1 MPFNSETAA
10 NAGKKGGR
18 SRWDGNIPDEK
29 REKKLLVSLTQTEFD
44 AVTDKAAA
52 LGLSKAEL
60 VIRAVKAYSE
70 E

>member
-18 SRWDGNIPDEK
+18 RRWEGNIPDEK
-29 REKKLLVSLTQTEFD
+29 RDKKLLVALTPTEFD

-60 VIRAVKAYSE
+60 VVRAVAAYCE